1 MNQNEYEEFQAE
13 DAHVPVIGVA
23 AEKVGGES
31 RTLAL
36 GYDVDRNTFHAYI
49 HEGTLYVRTHN
60 HRGKILSEM
69 SGRWLPVVAMRP
81 NKRVYP
87 QYTDG
92 DFARIMRDLDFPLPF
107 TTWSEPRREGP
118 YYGAT
123 HLDETPAPVA

>member
-1 MNQNEYEEFQAE
+1 MNQNEYEEFRAE
-13 DAHVPVIGVA
+13 DAHVPVTGVT
-23 AEKVGGES
+23 AEKVGGKN

-60 HRGKILSEM
+60 HQGKILSEM
-69 SGRWLPVVAMRP
+69 SGQWLPVVAMRP

-87 QYTDG
+87 EYTDG
-92 DFARIMRDLDFPLPF
+92 GFARIMRDLDFPLPF

-118 YYGAT
+118 YSGAT